1 MARLEQ
7 ELSRVLQQRDALD
20 DQLRRIGGGGGRK
33 VGNQADET
41 AATGI
46 IHSVHILTG
55 GENTNKSSQQNN
67 IINSNSR
74 GGGGSSNSYYHPG
87 NYQQQQHPYHPAR
100 LLSQSETNLAAA
112 AVAEGAINIE
122 IRHNN
127 SQANVNNS
135 NVNNSSNNN
144 VENLS
149 RSSGDLISGRL
160 GGGVLKNGG
169 GGGSVSVVNLPAVV
183 NNNSSNSSAEELY
196 HGYNNNNNNNGGESS
211 NPLFPRFGGGGSSNN
226 SRYNNFLYPDRNSRG
241 FFPHQATAATHNT
254 SSSSNS
260 NLTAFGRGGQLHH
273 LLSQERLFHNRSR
286 SVENL
291 FDQQGTLLRHAAT
304 ASDIS
309 LQPRPSAGSYY
320 GEPLVAGPLRSAA
333 SAVAVGGG
341 RVHQQQQQQRMKA
354 TQSEQ
359 LLTKIGKL
367 EKVNRSYCTA
377 LYCTLIKKKT
387 KFSSYIR

>member
-1 MARLEQ
+1 
-7 ELSRVLQQRDALD
+7 
-20 DQLRRIGGGGGRK
+20 
-33 VGNQADET
+33 
-41 AATGI
+41 
-46 IHSVHILTG
+46 
-55 GENTNKSSQQNN
+55 
-67 IINSNSR
+67 
-74 GGGGSSNSYYHPG
+74 
-87 NYQQQQHPYHPAR
+87 
-100 LLSQSETNLAAA
+100 LSQSETNLAAA

-127 SQANVNNS
+127 NQASVNS
-135 NVNNSSNNN
+135 NVNNSNN

-149 RSSGDLISGRL
+149 RSSGDLIGGRL

-169 GGGSVSVVNLPAVV
+169 SGGSVSVVNLPAVV

-196 HGYNNNNNNNGGESS
+196 HGYNNNNNNGGESS
-211 NPLFPRFGGGGSSNN
+211 NPLFPRFGAGGGSNN
-226 SRYNNFLYPDRNSRG
+226 SRYNNFLYPADRNARG
-241 FFPHQATAATHNT
+241 FFPHQATTAAHNST
-254 SSSSNS
+254 S
-260 NLTAFGRGGQLHH
+260 NLTGFGRAGGGQLHH

-291 FDQQGTLLRHAAT
+291 FDQQGTLLLRHAAT

-341 RVHQQQQQQRMKA
+341 RVHQYQQQQQRMKA

-367 EKVNRSYCTA
+367 EKVNRSYSTV
-377 LYCTLIKKKT
+377 LYNAVLQI
-387 KFSSYIR
+387 